1 MGNKLNKGK
10 KGKEKEEEGEEE
22 SEEESSN
29 DNDKNIDDLDNN
41 DIEGDNKDKIEE
53 KEKDDN
59 ENEDNTDKKNKK
71 KKKSKKNK
79 KNKEPVV
86 KLDKIEQ
93 LLFDTFQNTDIDFN
107 YKEILTIKLR
117 VHDAEKYFIRE
128 FNCLIYFNSY
138 IFQQRLN
145 ILYEN
150 YSLNA
155 FLKKTIAQKINT
167 NFLILIDFDDE
178 TEMPQEGYYAGN
190 YEINEGKIDENENNN
205 IKGESTSLTTY
216 STKIEYESLFTI
228 IFEPLEIPTALF
240 FLMTNHNDKTISYF
254 FSQLYE
260 NIYLNKGN
268 RKFDIMYFLLPNL
281 DFFLRNESYTIYIVN
296 QSNQFDESLDIL
308 SNYTIKYSNKFTESI
323 YCSLYFKEM
332 LNVNYDKYNIYGN
345 SLINSFLKN
354 IIEPSFVQ
362 SVHKFDSISI
372 SDFENFVIFYE
383 RDIEIINLLINIS
396 NVNTIIIRFDNF
408 TQKEQIIDGIKQM
421 IKKFLLMHDKAKF
434 AKSVL
439 IIRLICQEK
448 FDENEKEKLSIK
460 LNELILELIK
470 ESFIFSARE
479 RLRKNI
485 IECLYYHKGKQNEN
499 KKDIIENDND
509 ELNTSNENINAKLGT
524 NVNFKKEKIF
534 CTYFLGQKQIYKMK
548 KYIYNILLKKIKDK
562 KSFAN
567 LFNLL
572 FDKRYYLMNFST
584 QKGSDNFYKVEKMFY
599 I

>member
-1 MGNKLNKGK
+1 MGNKLNKA
-10 KGKEKEEEGEEE
+10 KEEENEEDEAGEE
-22 SEEESSN
+22 SGEEKSN
-29 DNDKNIDDLDNN
+29 HNDENIGDLDNDMEGN
-41 DIEGDNKDKIEE
+41 DNEE
-53 KEKDDN
+53 KEDKKEKGNEKDK
-59 ENEDNTDKKNKK
+59 KKNKK
-71 KKKSKKNK
+71 KKS
-79 KNKEPVV
+79 KNKEPEV

-138 IFQQRLN
+138 IFQQRLTT
-145 ILYEN
+145 LYEN
-150 YSLNA
+150 YSHNA
-155 FLKKTIAQKINT
+155 EKFLKKTIEQKINT

-190 YEINEGKIDENENNN
+190 YELNDGGKLDDPENNN
-205 IKGESTSLTTY
+205 GKGENTNLTTY
-216 STKIEYESLFTI
+216 SSKIEYESLFTI

-240 FLMTNHNDKTISYF
+240 FLMTNHNQKTINYF

-281 DFFLRNESYTIYIVN
+281 DFFLRNEGYTIYIVN
-296 QSNQFDESLDIL
+296 QSNQFDESLDML
-308 SNYTIKYSNKFTESI
+308 NNYTIKYSNQYTESI

-332 LNVNYDKYNIYGN
+332 LNVNYNKNNKYGN
-345 SLINSFLKN
+345 SIINSFLKN

-362 SVHKFDSISI
+362 SVYKFDTNIISQ
-372 SDFENFVIFYE
+372 FEYFVIEYE

-396 NVNTIIIRFDNF
+396 NVNIIIIRLDNF
-408 TQKEQIIDGIKQM
+408 SQNAQKIDGIVQM
-421 IKKFLLMHDKAKF
+421 VKKLLLMHDKAKF
-434 AKSVL
+434 NKSVL
-439 IIRLICQEK
+439 IIRLLCLEK
-448 FDENEKEKLSIK
+448 FEKNEKEKLSMK
-460 LNELILELIK
+460 LNELILELIN
-470 ESFIFSARE
+470 ESFIFSSRE

-485 IECLYYHKGKQNEN
+485 IECFYYY
-499 KKDIIENDND
+499 KDEEIDGEKNNIIEND
-509 ELNTSNENINAKLGT
+509 ELNTSHENLNAKMGT
-524 NVNFKKEKIF
+524 NVAYKKEKIF

-548 KYIYNILLKKIKDK
+548 KYVYNILRGKVKDK

-567 LFNLL
+567 LFSIL
-572 FDKRYYLMNFST
+572 FDKKYYLMNFST
-584 QKGSDNFYKVEKMFY
+584 HQGTDNYYKVEKMFY

>member
-1 MGNKLNKGK
+1 MGNKLNKTK
-10 KGKEKEEEGEEE
+10 KGKEEEDTEEEN
-22 SEEESSN
+22 EEESSN
-29 DNDKNIDDLDNN
+29 ENDKNIDNLDDNN
-41 DIEGDNKDKIEE
+41 TDEDKKEEE
-53 KEKDDN
+53 KEDN
-59 ENEDNTDKKNKK
+59 KEEETKDKKKNK
-71 KKKSKKNK
+71 KKKSKKNS
-79 KNKEPVV
+79 KNKEQPV

-150 YSLNA
+150 YSSNA
-155 FLKKTIAQKINT
+155 EKFLKKTIEQKINT
-167 NFLILIDFDDE
+167 NFLILVDFDDE

-190 YEINEGKIDENENNN
+190 YELNDGGKLDDPENNN
-205 IKGESTSLTTY
+205 QKGENTNLTTY
-216 STKIEYESLFTI
+216 SSKIEYESLFTI

-240 FLMTNHNDKTISYF
+240 FLMTNHNQKTINYF

-281 DFFLRNESYTIYIVN
+281 DFFLRNEGYTIYIVN
-296 QSNQFDESLDIL
+296 QSNQFDESLDML
-308 SNYTIKYSNKFTESI
+308 NNYTIKYSNQYTESI

-332 LNVNYDKYNIYGN
+332 LNVNYDKNNKYGN
-345 SLINSFLKN
+345 CLINSFLKN

-362 SVHKFDSISI
+362 SVFKFNSNIISQ
-372 SDFENFVIFYE
+372 FEDFVIEYE

-396 NVNTIIIRFDNF
+396 NVNVIIIRLDNF
-408 TQKEQIIDGIKQM
+408 SQNELKIFGIVQM
-421 IKKFLLMHDKAKF
+421 VKKLLLMHDKAKF
-434 AKSVL
+434 NKSVL
-439 IIRLICQEK
+439 IIRLLCLEK
-448 FDENEKEKLSIK
+448 FDKNEKEKLSMK

-470 ESFIFSARE
+470 ESFIFSSRE

-485 IECLYYHKGKQNEN
+485 IECFYYNKDEEN
-499 KKDIIENDND
+499 NDKKDIIEND
-509 ELNTSNENINAKLGT
+509 ELNTSHENLNAKMGT
-524 NVNFKKEKIF
+524 NVIYKKEKMF

-548 KYIYNILLKKIKDK
+548 RYIYNILMNKIKDK

-567 LFNLL
+567 LFSLL
-572 FDKRYYLMNFST
+572 FDKKYYIMNFT
-584 QKGSDNFYKVEKMFY
+584 THNGSDNFYKVEKMFY
-599 I
+599 V

>member
-1 MGNKLNKGK
+1 MGNKLNKA
-10 KGKEKEEEGEEE
+10 KEEENEEDEAGEE
-22 SEEESSN
+22 SGEEKSN
-29 DNDKNIDDLDNN
+29 HNDENIGDLDNDMEGN
-41 DIEGDNKDKIEE
+41 DNEE
-53 KEKDDN
+53 KEDKKEKGNEKDK
-59 ENEDNTDKKNKK
+59 KKNKK
-71 KKKSKKNK
+71 KKS
-79 KNKEPVV
+79 KNKEPEV

-138 IFQQRLN
+138 IFQQRLTT
-145 ILYEN
+145 LYEN
-150 YSLNA
+150 YSHNA
-155 FLKKTIAQKINT
+155 EKFLKKTIEQKINT

-190 YEINEGKIDENENNN
+190 YELNDGGKLDDPENNN
-205 IKGESTSLTTY
+205 GKGENTNLTTY
-216 STKIEYESLFTI
+216 SSKIEYESLFTI

-240 FLMTNHNDKTISYF
+240 FLMTNHNQKTINYF

-281 DFFLRNESYTIYIVN
+281 DFFLRNEGYTIYIVN
-296 QSNQFDESLDIL
+296 QSNQFDESLDML
-308 SNYTIKYSNKFTESI
+308 NNYTIKYSNQYTESI

-332 LNVNYDKYNIYGN
+332 FNVSYNKNNKYGN
-345 SLINSFLKN
+345 SIINSFLKN

-362 SVHKFDSISI
+362 SVYKFDTNIISQ
-372 SDFENFVIFYE
+372 FEYFVIEYE

-396 NVNTIIIRFDNF
+396 NVNIIIIRLDNF
-408 TQKEQIIDGIKQM
+408 SQNAQKIDGIVQM
-421 IKKFLLMHDKAKF
+421 VKKLLLMHDKAKF
-434 AKSVL
+434 NKSVL
-439 IIRLICQEK
+439 IIRLLCLEK
-448 FDENEKEKLSIK
+448 FEKNEKEKLSMK
-460 LNELILELIK
+460 LNELILELIN
-470 ESFIFSARE
+470 ESFIFSSRE

-485 IECLYYHKGKQNEN
+485 IECFYYY
-499 KKDIIENDND
+499 KDEEIDGEKNNIIEND
-509 ELNTSNENINAKLGT
+509 ELNTSHENLNAKMGT
-524 NVNFKKEKIF
+524 NVAYKKEKIF

-548 KYIYNILLKKIKDK
+548 KYIYNILRGKVKDK

-567 LFNLL
+567 LFSIL
-572 FDKRYYLMNFST
+572 FDKKYYLMNFST
-584 QKGSDNFYKVEKMFY
+584 HQGTDNYYKVEKMFY

>member
-1 MGNKLNKGK
+1 MGNKLNKA
-10 KGKEKEEEGEEE
+10 KEEENEEDEAGEE
-22 SEEESSN
+22 SGEEKSN
-29 DNDKNIDDLDNN
+29 HNDENIGDLDNDMEGN
-41 DIEGDNKDKIEE
+41 DNEE
-53 KEKDDN
+53 KEDKKEKGNEKDK
-59 ENEDNTDKKNKK
+59 KKNKK
-71 KKKSKKNK
+71 KKS
-79 KNKEPVV
+79 KNKEPEV

-138 IFQQRLN
+138 IFQQRLTT
-145 ILYEN
+145 LYEN
-150 YSLNA
+150 YSHNA
-155 FLKKTIAQKINT
+155 EKFLKKTIEQKINT

-190 YEINEGKIDENENNN
+190 YELNDGGKLDDPENNN
-205 IKGESTSLTTY
+205 GKGENTNLTTY
-216 STKIEYESLFTI
+216 SSKIEYESLFTI

-240 FLMTNHNDKTISYF
+240 FLMTNHNQKTINYF

-281 DFFLRNESYTIYIVN
+281 DFFLRNKGYTIYIVN
-296 QSNQFDESLDIL
+296 QSNQFDESLDML
-308 SNYTIKYSNKFTESI
+308 NNYTIKYSNQYTESI

-332 LNVNYDKYNIYGN
+332 LNVNYNKNNKYGN
-345 SLINSFLKN
+345 SIINSFLKN

-362 SVHKFDSISI
+362 SVYKFDTNIISQ
-372 SDFENFVIFYE
+372 FEYFVIEYE

-396 NVNTIIIRFDNF
+396 NVNIIIIRLDNF
-408 TQKEQIIDGIKQM
+408 SQNAQKIDGIVQM
-421 IKKFLLMHDKAKF
+421 VKKLLLMHDKAKF
-434 AKSVL
+434 NKSVL
-439 IIRLICQEK
+439 IIRLLCLEK
-448 FDENEKEKLSIK
+448 FEKNEKEKLSMK
-460 LNELILELIK
+460 LNELILELIN
-470 ESFIFSARE
+470 ESFIFSSRE

-485 IECLYYHKGKQNEN
+485 IECFYYY
-499 KKDIIENDND
+499 KDEEIDGEKNNLIEND
-509 ELNTSNENINAKLGT
+509 ELNTSHENLNAKMGT
-524 NVNFKKEKIF
+524 NVAYKKEKIF

-548 KYIYNILLKKIKDK
+548 KYIYNILKGKIKDK

-567 LFNLL
+567 LFSIL
-572 FDKRYYLMNFST
+572 FDKKYYLMNFST
-584 QKGSDNFYKVEKMFY
+584 HQGTDNYYKVEKMFY

>member
-1 MGNKLNKGK
+1 MGNKLNKAKG
-10 KGKEKEEEGEEE
+10 KGKEEEDTEEEN
-22 SEEESSN
+22 EEESSN
-29 DNDKNIDDLDNN
+29 DNDKNIDDLDENI
-41 DIEGDNKDKIEE
+41 DGDDKQKEEE
-53 KEKDDN
+53 KEE
-59 ENEDNTDKKNKK
+59 ENQDKKKNKK
-71 KKKSKKNK
+71 KKSKKK
-79 KNKEPVV
+79 GKNKEPVV

-93 LLFDTFQNTDIDFN
+93 LLFNTFQNTDIDFN

-155 FLKKTIAQKINT
+155 EKFLKKTIEQKINT
-167 NFLILIDFDDE
+167 NFLILVDFDDE

-190 YEINEGKIDENENNN
+190 YELNDGGKLDDPENNN
-205 IKGESTSLTTY
+205 QKGENTNLTTY
-216 STKIEYESLFTI
+216 SSKIEYESLFTI

-240 FLMTNHNDKTISYF
+240 FLMTNHNQKTISYF

-281 DFFLRNESYTIYIVN
+281 DFFLRNEGYTIYIVN
-296 QSNQFDESLDIL
+296 QSNQFDESLDML
-308 SNYTIKYSNKFTESI
+308 DNYTIKYSNQYTESI

-332 LNVNYDKYNIYGN
+332 LNVNYDKNNKYGN
-345 SLINSFLKN
+345 SIINSFLKN

-362 SVHKFDSISI
+362 SIYKFNTNIISQ
-372 SDFENFVIFYE
+372 FEDFVIEYE

-396 NVNTIIIRFDNF
+396 NVNIIIIRLDNF
-408 TQKEQIIDGIKQM
+408 SQNELKIYGIVQM
-421 IKKFLLMHDKAKF
+421 VKKFLLMHDKAKF
-434 AKSVL
+434 NKSVL
-439 IIRLICQEK
+439 IIRLLCLEK
-448 FDENEKEKLSIK
+448 FEKNEKEKLSMK

-470 ESFIFSARE
+470 ESFIFSSRE

-485 IECLYYHKGKQNEN
+485 IECFYYYKDEQTED
-499 KKDIIENDND
+499 KKDIIEND
-509 ELNTSNENINAKLGT
+509 ELNTSHENLNAKMGT
-524 NVNFKKEKIF
+524 NVAYKKEKIF
-534 CTYFLGQKQIYKMK
+534 CTYFLGQKQLHKMK
-548 KYIYNILLKKIKDK
+548 RYIYNILGKKIKNK

-572 FDKRYYLMNFST
+572 FDKKYYLMNFT
-584 QKGSDNFYKVEKMFY
+584 THKGTDNFYNVEKKFY

>member
-1 MGNKLNKGK
+1 MGNKVNKEN
-10 KGKEKEEEGEEE
+10 GKEKEEEEEE
-22 SEEESSN
+22 NEEESSN
-29 DNDKNIDDLDNN
+29 DNDKNIDDIDN
-41 DIEGDNKDKIEE
+41 DMEGENKDKEEE
-53 KEKDDN
+53 KDEKGDN
-59 ENEDNTDKKNKK
+59 ADKKKK
-71 KKKSKKNK
+71 KKKSKKNSK
-79 KNKEPVV
+79 SKEPVV

-155 FLKKTIAQKINT
+155 EKFLKKTIEQKINT
-167 NFLILIDFDDE
+167 NFLILVDFDDE

-190 YEINEGKIDENENNN
+190 YELNDGKINDEDNNN
-205 IKGESTSLTTY
+205 QKVESTSLTTY
-216 STKIEYESLFTI
+216 SSKIEYESLFTI

-240 FLMTNHNDKTISYF
+240 FLMTNHNAKTISYF

-281 DFFLRNESYTIYIVN
+281 DFFLRNEGYTIYIVN
-296 QSNQFDESLDIL
+296 QQNQFDGSLDML
-308 SNYTIKYSNKFTESI
+308 SNYTIKYSNQYTESI
-323 YCSLYFKEM
+323 YCSLYFKEL
-332 LNVNYDKYNIYGN
+332 LNVNYDKNNIYGN
-345 SLINSFLKN
+345 SIINSFIKN

-362 SVHKFDSISI
+362 SVHKFDSIII
-372 SDFENFVIFYE
+372 SSFEDFVIFYE
-383 RDIEIINLLINIS
+383 RDIEIINLLINTS
-396 NVNTIIIRFDNF
+396 NVNIIIIRLDNF
-408 TQKEQIIDGIKQM
+408 SQNEKIIEGITQM

-448 FDENEKEKLSIK
+448 FEKNDKEKLTIK

-485 IECLYYHKGKQNEN
+485 IECFYYYKGEQNED
-499 KKDIIENDND
+499 KKDIVEND
-509 ELNTSNENINAKLGT
+509 ELNTSHENLNAKMGT
-524 NVNFKKEKIF
+524 NVMYKKEKIY

-548 KYIYNILLKKIKDK
+548 KYIYNILSKKIKDK

-572 FDKRYYLMNFST
+572 FDKKYYLMNFST
-584 QKGSDNFYKVEKMFY
+584 HKGCDNFYKVEKMFY

>member
-1 MGNKLNKGK
+1 MGNKLNKA
-10 KGKEKEEEGEEE
+10 KEEENEEDEAGEE
-22 SEEESSN
+22 SGEEKSN
-29 DNDKNIDDLDNN
+29 HNDENIGDLDNDMEGN
-41 DIEGDNKDKIEE
+41 DNEE
-53 KEKDDN
+53 KEDKKEKGNEKDK
-59 ENEDNTDKKNKK
+59 KKNKK
-71 KKKSKKNK
+71 KKS
-79 KNKEPVV
+79 KNKEPEV

-138 IFQQRLN
+138 IFQQRLTT
-145 ILYEN
+145 LYEN
-150 YSLNA
+150 YSHNA
-155 FLKKTIAQKINT
+155 EKFLKKTIEQKINT

-190 YEINEGKIDENENNN
+190 YELNDGGKLDDPENNN
-205 IKGESTSLTTY
+205 GKGENTNLTTY
-216 STKIEYESLFTI
+216 SSKIEYESLFTI

-240 FLMTNHNDKTISYF
+240 FLMTNHNQKTINYF

-281 DFFLRNESYTIYIVN
+281 DFFLRNEGYTIYIVN
-296 QSNQFDESLDIL
+296 QSNQFDESLDML
-308 SNYTIKYSNKFTESI
+308 NNYTIKYSNQYTESI

-332 LNVNYDKYNIYGN
+332 LNVNYNKSNKYGN
-345 SLINSFLKN
+345 SIINSFLKN

-362 SVHKFDSISI
+362 SVYKFDTNIISQ
-372 SDFENFVIFYE
+372 FEYFVIEYE

-396 NVNTIIIRFDNF
+396 NVNIIIIRLDNF
-408 TQKEQIIDGIKQM
+408 SQNAQKIDGIVQM
-421 IKKFLLMHDKAKF
+421 VKKLLLMHDKAKF
-434 AKSVL
+434 NKSVL
-439 IIRLICQEK
+439 IIRLLCLEK
-448 FDENEKEKLSIK
+448 FEKNEKEKLSMK
-460 LNELILELIK
+460 LNELILELIN
-470 ESFIFSARE
+470 ESFIFSSRE

-485 IECLYYHKGKQNEN
+485 IECFYYY
-499 KKDIIENDND
+499 KDEEIDGEKNNIIEND
-509 ELNTSNENINAKLGT
+509 ELNTSHENLNAKMGT
-524 NVNFKKEKIF
+524 NVAYKKEKIF

-548 KYIYNILLKKIKDK
+548 KYIYNILRGKVKDK

-567 LFNLL
+567 LFSIL
-572 FDKRYYLMNFST
+572 FDKKYYLMNFST
-584 QKGSDNFYKVEKMFY
+584 HQGTDNYYKVEKMFY

>member
-1 MGNKLNKGK
+1 MGNKVNKE
-10 KGKEKEEEGEEE
+10 KGKEKEEEEEE
-22 SEEESSN
+22 NEEESSN
-29 DNDKNIDDLDNN
+29 DNDKNIDDIDN
-41 DIEGDNKDKIEE
+41 DMEGENKDKEEE
-53 KEKDDN
+53 KEKDEKGDN
-59 ENEDNTDKKNKK
+59 PDKKKK
-71 KKKSKKNK
+71 KKKSKKNS

-155 FLKKTIAQKINT
+155 EKFLKKTIEQKINT
-167 NFLILIDFDDE
+167 NFLILVDFDDE

-190 YEINEGKIDENENNN
+190 YELNDGKINDEDNNN
-205 IKGESTSLTTY
+205 QKVESTSLTTY
-216 STKIEYESLFTI
+216 SSKIEYESLFTI

-240 FLMTNHNDKTISYF
+240 FLMTNHNAKTISYF

-281 DFFLRNESYTIYIVN
+281 DFFLRNEGYTIYIVN
-296 QSNQFDESLDIL
+296 QQNQFDESLDML
-308 SNYTIKYSNKFTESI
+308 SNYTIKYTNQYTESI
-323 YCSLYFKEM
+323 YCSLYFKEL
-332 LNVNYDKYNIYGN
+332 LNVNYDKNNIYGN
-345 SLINSFLKN
+345 SIINSFIKN

-362 SVHKFDSISI
+362 SVHKFDSNIIS
-372 SDFENFVIFYE
+372 SFEDFVIFYE
-383 RDIEIINLLINIS
+383 RDIEIINLLINTS
-396 NVNTIIIRFDNF
+396 NVNIIIIRLDNF
-408 TQKEQIIDGIKQM
+408 SQNEKIIEGITQM

-448 FDENEKEKLSIK
+448 FEKNEKEKLTIK

-485 IECLYYHKGKQNEN
+485 IECFYYYKGEQNED
-499 KKDIIENDND
+499 KKDIEEND
-509 ELNTSNENINAKLGT
+509 ELNTSHENLNAKMGT
-524 NVNFKKEKIF
+524 NVMFKKEKIY

-572 FDKRYYLMNFST
+572 FDKKYYLMNFST
-584 QKGSDNFYKVEKMFY
+584 HKGCDNFYKVEKMFY

>member
-1 MGNKLNKGK
+1 MGNKLNKA
-10 KGKEKEEEGEEE
+10 KEEENEEDEAGEE
-22 SEEESSN
+22 SGEEKSN
-29 DNDKNIDDLDNN
+29 HNDENIGDLDNDMEGN
-41 DIEGDNKDKIEE
+41 DNEE
-53 KEKDDN
+53 KEDKKEKGNEKDK
-59 ENEDNTDKKNKK
+59 KKNKK
-71 KKKSKKNK
+71 KKS
-79 KNKEPVV
+79 KNKEPEV

-155 FLKKTIAQKINT
+155 EKFLKKTIEQKINT
-167 NFLILIDFDDE
+167 NFLILVDFDDE

-190 YEINEGKIDENENNN
+190 YELNDGGKLDDPENNN
-205 IKGESTSLTTY
+205 QKGENTNLTTY
-216 STKIEYESLFTI
+216 SSKIEYESLFTI

-240 FLMTNHNDKTISYF
+240 FLMTNHNQKTINYF

-281 DFFLRNESYTIYIVN
+281 DFFLRNEGYTIYIVN
-296 QSNQFDESLDIL
+296 QSNQFDESLDML
-308 SNYTIKYSNKFTESI
+308 DNYTIKYSNQYTESI

-332 LNVNYDKYNIYGN
+332 LNVNYDKNNKYGN
-345 SLINSFLKN
+345 SIINSFLKN

-362 SVHKFDSISI
+362 SVYKFNTNIISQ
-372 SDFENFVIFYE
+372 FEDFVIEYE

-396 NVNTIIIRFDNF
+396 NVNIIIIRLDNF
-408 TQKEQIIDGIKQM
+408 SQNELKIYGIVQM

-434 AKSVL
+434 NKSVL
-439 IIRLICQEK
+439 IIRLLCLEK
-448 FDENEKEKLSIK
+448 FEKNEKEKLSMK

-470 ESFIFSARE
+470 ESFIFSSRE

-485 IECLYYHKGKQNEN
+485 IECLYYYKDEQNED
-499 KKDIIENDND
+499 KKDIIEND
-509 ELNTSNENINAKLGT
+509 ELNTSHENLNAKMGT
-524 NVNFKKEKIF
+524 NVIYKKEKIF
-534 CTYFLGQKQIYKMK
+534 CTYFLGQKQLHKMK
-548 KYIYNILLKKIKDK
+548 RYIYNILGKKIKNK

-572 FDKRYYLMNFST
+572 FDKKYYLMNFT
-584 QKGSDNFYKVEKMFY
+584 THKGKDNFYKVEKMFY

>member
-1 MGNKLNKGK
+1 MGNKLK
-10 KGKEKEEEGEEE
+10 KAKKE
-22 SEEESSN
+22 SEEDDPEEDEGESSN
-29 DNDKNIDDLDNN
+29 DNDKNIDDIDGNNSDEDKKEEEEKDN
-41 DIEGDNKDKIEE
+41 DKEEETKDK
-53 KEKDDN
+53 KKD
-59 ENEDNTDKKNKK
+59 K
-71 KKKSKKNK
+71 KKKSKKK
-79 KNKEPVV
+79 GKNKEQPV

-155 FLKKTIAQKINT
+155 EKFLKKTIEQKINT
-167 NFLILIDFDDE
+167 NFLILVDFDDE

-190 YEINEGKIDENENNN
+190 YELNDGENNN
-205 IKGESTSLTTY
+205 QKGENTNLTTY
-216 STKIEYESLFTI
+216 SSKIEYESLFTI

-240 FLMTNHNDKTISYF
+240 FLMTNHNQKTINYF

-281 DFFLRNESYTIYIVN
+281 DFFLRNEGYTIYIVN
-296 QSNQFDESLDIL
+296 QSNQFDESLDML
-308 SNYTIKYSNKFTESI
+308 NNYTIKYSNQFTESI

-332 LNVNYDKYNIYGN
+332 LNVNYDKNNKYGN
-345 SLINSFLKN
+345 FLINSFLKN

-362 SVHKFDSISI
+362 SVFKFNSNIISQ
-372 SDFENFVIFYE
+372 FEDFVIEYE

-396 NVNTIIIRFDNF
+396 NVNIIIIRLDNF
-408 TQKEQIIDGIKQM
+408 SQNDSKIYGIVQM
-421 IKKFLLMHDKAKF
+421 VKKLLLMHDKAKF
-434 AKSVL
+434 NKSVL
-439 IIRLICQEK
+439 IIRLLCLEK
-448 FDENEKEKLSIK
+448 FEKNEKEKLSMK

-470 ESFIFSARE
+470 ESFIFSSRE

-485 IECLYYHKGKQNEN
+485 IECFYYNKDEQNEI
-499 KKDIIENDND
+499 KKDIIEND
-509 ELNTSNENINAKLGT
+509 ELNTSHENLNAKMGT
-524 NVNFKKEKIF
+524 NVVYKKEKIF
-534 CTYFLGQKQIYKMK
+534 CTYFLGQKQLYKMRR
-548 KYIYNILLKKIKDK
+548 YIYNILLNKIKDK
-562 KSFAN
+562 KSFTS

-572 FDKRYYLMNFST
+572 FDKKYYLINFT
-584 QKGSDNFYKVEKMFY
+584 THKGVDNFYNVEKMFY

>member
-1 MGNKLNKGK
+1 MGNKLNKA
-10 KGKEKEEEGEEE
+10 KEEENEEDEAGEE
-22 SEEESSN
+22 SGEEKSN
-29 DNDKNIDDLDNN
+29 HNDENIGDLDNDMEGN
-41 DIEGDNKDKIEE
+41 DNEE
-53 KEKDDN
+53 KEDKKEKGNEKDK
-59 ENEDNTDKKNKK
+59 KKNKK
-71 KKKSKKNK
+71 KKS
-79 KNKEPVV
+79 KNKEPEV

-138 IFQQRLN
+138 IFQQRLTT
-145 ILYEN
+145 LYEN
-150 YSLNA
+150 YSHNA
-155 FLKKTIAQKINT
+155 EKFLKKTIEQKINT

-190 YEINEGKIDENENNN
+190 YELNDGGKLDDPENNN
-205 IKGESTSLTTY
+205 GKGENTNLTTY
-216 STKIEYESLFTI
+216 SSKIEYESLFTI

-240 FLMTNHNDKTISYF
+240 FLMTNHNQKTINYF

-281 DFFLRNESYTIYIVN
+281 DFFLRNEGYTIYIVN
-296 QSNQFDESLDIL
+296 QSNQFDESLDML
-308 SNYTIKYSNKFTESI
+308 NNYTIKYSNQYTESI

-332 LNVNYDKYNIYGN
+332 LNVNYNKNNKYGN
-345 SLINSFLKN
+345 SIINSFLKN

-362 SVHKFDSISI
+362 SVYKFDTNIISQ
-372 SDFENFVIFYE
+372 FEYFVIEYE

-396 NVNTIIIRFDNF
+396 NVNIIIIRLDNF
-408 TQKEQIIDGIKQM
+408 SQNAQKIDGIVQM
-421 IKKFLLMHDKAKF
+421 VKKLLLMHDKAKF
-434 AKSVL
+434 NKSVL
-439 IIRLICQEK
+439 IIRLLCLEK
-448 FDENEKEKLSIK
+448 FEKNEKEKLSMK
-460 LNELILELIK
+460 LNELILELIN
-470 ESFIFSARE
+470 ESFIFSSRE

-485 IECLYYHKGKQNEN
+485 IECFYYY
-499 KKDIIENDND
+499 KDEGIDGEKNNLIEND
-509 ELNTSNENINAKLGT
+509 ELNTSHENLNAKMGT
-524 NVNFKKEKIF
+524 NVAYKKEKIF

-548 KYIYNILLKKIKDK
+548 KYIYNILKGKIKDK

-567 LFNLL
+567 LFSIL
-572 FDKRYYLMNFST
+572 FDKKYYLMNFST
-584 QKGSDNFYKVEKMFY
+584 HQGTDNYYKVEKMFY

>member
-1 MGNKLNKGK
+1 MGNKLK
-10 KGKEKEEEGEEE
+10 KAKKE
-22 SEEESSN
+22 SEEDDPEEDEGESSN
-29 DNDKNIDDLDNN
+29 DNNKNIDDIDGNNSDEDKKEEEEKDN
-41 DIEGDNKDKIEE
+41 DKEEETKDK
-53 KEKDDN
+53 KKD
-59 ENEDNTDKKNKK
+59 K
-71 KKKSKKNK
+71 KKKSKKK
-79 KNKEPVV
+79 GKNKEQPV

-155 FLKKTIAQKINT
+155 EKFLKKTIEQKINT
-167 NFLILIDFDDE
+167 NFLILVDFDDE

-190 YEINEGKIDENENNN
+190 YELNDGENNN
-205 IKGESTSLTTY
+205 QKGENTNLTTY
-216 STKIEYESLFTI
+216 SSKIEYESLFTI

-240 FLMTNHNDKTISYF
+240 FLMTNHNQKTINYF

-281 DFFLRNESYTIYIVN
+281 DFFLRNEGYTIYIVN
-296 QSNQFDESLDIL
+296 QSNQFDESLDML
-308 SNYTIKYSNKFTESI
+308 NNYTIKYSNQFTESI

-332 LNVNYDKYNIYGN
+332 LNVNYDKNNKYGN
-345 SLINSFLKN
+345 CLINSFLKN

-362 SVHKFDSISI
+362 SVFKFNSNIISQ
-372 SDFENFVIFYE
+372 FEDFVIEYE

-396 NVNTIIIRFDNF
+396 NVNIIIIRLDNF
-408 TQKEQIIDGIKQM
+408 SQNDSKIYGIVQM
-421 IKKFLLMHDKAKF
+421 VKKLLLMHDKAKF
-434 AKSVL
+434 NKSVL
-439 IIRLICQEK
+439 IIRLLCLEK
-448 FDENEKEKLSIK
+448 FEKNEKEKLSMK

-470 ESFIFSARE
+470 ESFIFSSRE

-485 IECLYYHKGKQNEN
+485 IECFYYNKDEQNEI
-499 KKDIIENDND
+499 KKDIIEND
-509 ELNTSNENINAKLGT
+509 ELNTSHENLNAKMGT
-524 NVNFKKEKIF
+524 NVVYKKEKIF
-534 CTYFLGQKQIYKMK
+534 CTYFLGQKQLYKMRR
-548 KYIYNILLKKIKDK
+548 YIYNILLNKIKDK
-562 KSFAN
+562 KSFTS

-572 FDKRYYLMNFST
+572 FDKKYYLINFT
-584 QKGSDNFYKVEKMFY
+584 THKGVDNFYNVEKMFY

>member
-1 MGNKLNKGK
+1 MGNKAN
-10 KGKEKEEEGEEE
+10 KGKEKEKEEE
-22 SEEESSN
+22 EEENEEESSN
-29 DNDKNIDDLDNN
+29 DNDKNIDDLDN
-41 DIEGDNKDKIEE
+41 DIEGDNKEEE

-59 ENEDNTDKKNKK
+59 NEKDPNKKKDK
-71 KKKSKKNK
+71 KKKSKKK
-79 KNKEPVV
+79 TKNKEPIV

-155 FLKKTIAQKINT
+155 EKFLKKATAQKINT
-167 NFLILIDFDDE
+167 NFLILVDFDDE
-178 TEMPQEGYYAGN
+178 TEMPQEGYFAGN
-190 YEINEGKIDENENNN
+190 YELNEMENYQDNNDL
-205 IKGESTSLTTY
+205 KGESTKLTTY
-216 STKIEYESLFTI
+216 SSKIEYESLFTI

-240 FLMTNHNDKTISYF
+240 FLMTNHNQKTISYF

-268 RKFDIMYFLLPNL
+268 RKFDILYFLLPNL
-281 DFFLRNESYTIYIVN
+281 DFFLRNEGYTIYIVN
-296 QSNQFDESLDIL
+296 QSNQFDESLDML
-308 SNYTIKYSNKFTESI
+308 SNYTIKYSNEYTESI
-323 YCSLYFKEM
+323 YCSLYFKEL
-332 LNVNYDKYNIYGN
+332 LNVNYDKNNIYGN
-345 SLINSFLKN
+345 SIINSFLKN

-362 SVHKFDSISI
+362 SVHKFDTNII
-372 SDFENFVIFYE
+372 AQFEDFVIAYE

-396 NVNTIIIRFDNF
+396 NVNIIIIRLDNF
-408 TQKEQIIDGIKQM
+408 SQNEQKIDGIIQM
-421 IKKFLLMHDKAKF
+421 IKKFLFMHDKTKYP
-434 AKSVL
+434 KSVL
-439 IIRLICQEK
+439 IIRLLCLEK
-448 FDENEKEKLSIK
+448 FEKNEKEKLTIK
-460 LNELILELIK
+460 LNELVLELIK
-470 ESFIFSARE
+470 ESFIFSKRE

-485 IECLYYHKGKQNEN
+485 IECFYYYKGQQKEE
-499 KKDIIENDND
+499 KKDIIEND
-509 ELNTSNENINAKLGT
+509 ELNTSNENLNAKKGT
-524 NVNFKKEKIF
+524 NVIFKKEKIF
-534 CTYFLGQKQIYKMK
+534 CTYFLGTKQIYKMK
-548 KYIYNILLKKIKDK
+548 KYIYNILRKKIKDK

-567 LFNLL
+567 LFSLL
-572 FDKRYYLMNFST
+572 FDEKYYLMNFTS